1 MLAHAVMVHKALTAV
16 VEQRLT
22 MVIAPVV
29 ATDFWVTKMRLNRRS
44 FLQTMAI
51 AGATAALPTLA
62 RGQENESIW
71 DMFARNRVLR
81 DVDQGGATAAA
92 EALISTNE
100 PILSYDTVYNL
111 QLAISQY
118 EPFVAAG
125 GWETIPQ
132 EAYGLNLGKASKHVV
147 NLKRRLISSGDMA
160 LVENVNDVF
169 DGATDAGVRAFQARH
184 GLVVNGQV
192 DEATWYAMSVPAQ
205 QRLQQL
211 YLNYTRVQNMAAKLN
226 PRYVVVNIPA
236 ATIEAVND
244 GMVEQRHTAVVGR
257 VDRAT
262 PIMASNI
269 HQINFNPYWHVPK
282 SLVRQD
288 LTKYMLEN
296 PNYLTEQNIFI
307 YDGSNKVDP
316 QSINWANISDRE
328 VNYMY
333 RQEPGAANSM
343 GHCKIN
349 FYNPYDCYLHD
360 TPGKALFGENARFH
374 SSGCVR
380 VDGVNQLVNWLLRD
394 NGDWDQ
400 NKVDTTFDALQRL
413 DVEVKAKVPIHT
425 TYITAWAN
433 RQGTVSFRDDVYKFD
448 EQGKVSFA

>member
-1 MLAHAVMVHKALTAV
+1 L
-16 VEQRLT
+16 
-22 MVIAPVV
+22 
-29 ATDFWVTKMRLNRRS
+29 
-44 FLQTMAI
+44 
-51 AGATAALPTLA
+51 ALPTALRA
-62 RGQENESIW
+62 QESGSIW
-71 DMFARNRVLR
+71 DMFDRNRVLR
-81 DVDQGGATAAA
+81 EADTNGNSMNAQ
-92 EALISTNE
+92 ALIATNE
-100 PILSYDTVYNL
+100 PILSFDTVYNL

-125 GWETIPQ
+125 GWEEIPQ
-132 EAYGLNLGKASKHVV
+132 EAYNLGLGKSHQAAIQ
-147 NLKRRLISSGDMA
+147 LKRRLISSGDMPM
-160 LVENVNDVF
+160 VENVNDVF
-169 DGATDAGVRAFQARH
+169 DAATDAGVRNFQARH
-184 GLVVNGQV
+184 GLVLNGQV
-192 DEATWYAMSVPAQ
+192 DEPTWYAMNVSAQ
-205 QRLQQL
+205 DRLQQL
-211 YLNYTRVQNMAAKLN
+211 YLNFTRVQSMAANLN

-257 VDRAT
+257 VERAT
-262 PIMASNI
+262 PIMASKVS
-269 HQINFNPYWHVPK
+269 QINFNPYWHVPK

-288 LTKYMLEN
+288 LTKYMMEN

-307 YDGSNKVDP
+307 YDGAGAKVDP
-316 QSINWANISDRE
+316 STINWAAITDQQ

-360 TPGKALFGENARFH
+360 TPSKALFGENARFH

-380 VDGVNQLVNWLLRD
+380 VEGVNQLVSWLLRD

-400 NKVDTTFDALQRL
+400 SKVDQTFDSLQRL
-413 DVEVKAKVPIHT
+413 DVECQAKVPIHT

-433 RQGTVSFRDDVYKFD
+433 RQGTVSFRDDVYEFD
-448 EQGKVSFA
+448 KQGKVTFNDA

>member
-1 MLAHAVMVHKALTAV
+1 
-16 VEQRLT
+16 
-22 MVIAPVV
+22 
-29 ATDFWVTKMRLNRRS
+29 
-44 FLQTMAI
+44 MA
-51 AGATAALPTLA
+51 
-62 RGQENESIW
+62 QEESIW
-71 DMFARNRVLR
+71 DMFSRNRVLR
-81 DVDQGGATAAA
+81 DADQGGNTAAA
-92 EALISTNE
+92 AELISTNE
-100 PILSYDTVYNL
+100 PILSYDTAYNL

-125 GWETIPQ
+125 GWEQIPQ
-132 EAYGLNLGKASKHVV
+132 EVYGLNLGKSAKHVV
-147 NLKRRLISSGDMA
+147 ALKRRLISSGDMPM
-160 LVENVNDVF
+160 VEHVNDSF
-169 DGATDAGVRAFQARH
+169 DTDTDRGVRAFQARH

-192 DEATWYAMSVPAQ
+192 DEATWYAMSVPAAT
-205 QRLQQL
+205 RLQQL
-211 YLNYTRVQNMAAKLN
+211 YLNFTRVQNMAAKLN

-288 LTKYMLEN
+288 LTKYMQEN

-307 YDGSNKVDP
+307 YDGKGAKVDP
-316 QSINWANISDRE
+316 QSINWANITDAE

-360 TPGKALFGENARFH
+360 TPSKTLFGENARFH

-380 VDGVNQLVNWLLRD
+380 VDNVNQLVNWLLRD

-400 NKVDTTFDALQRL
+400 NRVDTTFDALQRL
-413 DVEVKAKVPIHT
+413 DVQVNAKVPLHT

-433 RQGTVSFRDDVYKFD
+433 RKGTVSFRDDVYKFD
-448 EQGKVSFA
+448 EQGKVSFG

>member
-1 MLAHAVMVHKALTAV
+1 M
-16 VEQRLT
+16 
-22 MVIAPVV
+22 
-29 ATDFWVTKMRLNRRS
+29 
-44 FLQTMAI
+44 
-51 AGATAALPTLA
+51 AGASLALPTALRA
-62 RGQENESIW
+62 QEGESIF
-71 DMFARNRVLR
+71 DLFGRNRVLR
-81 DVDQGGATAAA
+81 DADKGGNTMAA
-92 EALISTNE
+92 EALIATNE
-100 PILSYDTVYNL
+100 PILSFDTVYNL
-111 QLAISQY
+111 QMAIAQY

-125 GWETIPQ
+125 GWEEIPQ
-132 EAYGLNLGKASKHVV
+132 EAYSLTLGNATKAVIA
-147 NLKRRLISSGDMA
+147 LKRRLISSGDMA
-160 LVENVNDVF
+160 MVENVNDVF
-169 DGATDAGVRAFQARH
+169 DAATDAGVRKFQARH
-184 GLVVNGQV
+184 GLNITGQV
-192 DEATWYAMSVPAQ
+192 DEATWYAMAIPAQ

-211 YLNYTRVQNMAAKLN
+211 YLNYTRVQALAPKLN

-236 ATIEAVND
+236 ATIEAVSD

-257 VDRAT
+257 VERAT
-262 PIMASNI
+262 PIMASKVS
-269 HQINFNPYWHVPK
+269 QINFNPYWHVPK

-288 LTKYMLEN
+288 LTKYMQEN

-307 YDGSNKVDP
+307 YDGSGNKIDP
-316 QSINWANISDRE
+316 STINWANITDQQ

-349 FYNPYDCYLHD
+349 FFNPYDCYLHD
-360 TPGKALFGENARFH
+360 TPSKALFGENARFH

-400 NKVDTTFDALQRL
+400 TKVDTTFESLQRL
-413 DVEVKAKVPIHT
+413 DVECKARVPLLT

-448 EQGKVSFA
+448 EQGKVSFEEA

>member
-1 MLAHAVMVHKALTAV
+1 MAL
-16 VEQRLT
+16 
-22 MVIAPVV
+22 
-29 ATDFWVTKMRLNRRS
+29 
-44 FLQTMAI
+44 
-51 AGATAALPTLA
+51 AGAAAALPA
-62 RGQENESIW
+62 RAQESLS
-71 DMFARNRVLR
+71 DMMNRNRVLR
-81 DVDQGGATAAA
+81 DADRDGNTAAA
-92 EALISTNE
+92 EALIATNE
-100 PILSYDTVYNL
+100 PILSFDTLHNL

-125 GWETIPQ
+125 GWEEIPQ
-132 EAYGLNLGKASKHVV
+132 EAYQLNLGKASPAAVA
-147 NLKRRLISSGDMA
+147 LKRRLISSGDMV
-160 LVENVNDVF
+160 LVEYADDVF
-169 DGATDAGVRAFQARH
+169 DQNTDRAVRAFQARH
-184 GLVVNGQV
+184 GLQVTGVV
-192 DEATWYAMSVPAQ
+192 DEATWYALNVPAAT
-205 QRLQQL
+205 RLQQL

-226 PRYVVVNIPA
+226 ERYIVVNIPA
-236 ATIEAVND
+236 ATIEAVAG
-244 GMVEQRHTAVVGR
+244 GMVEQRHIAVVGR

-269 HQINFNPYWHVPK
+269 SQINFNPYWHVPK

-307 YDGSNKVDP
+307 YDGSGNKVDP
-316 QSINWANISDRE
+316 QSIDWANITDAQ

-360 TPGKALFGENARFH
+360 TPSKALFGENARFH

-380 VDGVNQLVNWLLRD
+380 VEGVNQLVNWLLRD

-400 NKVDTTFDALQRL
+400 NKVDSTFASLERL
-413 DVEVKAKVPIHT
+413 DVECKGKVPIHT

-433 RQGTVSFRDDVYKFD
+433 RQGTVSFRDDVYEFD
-448 EQGKVSFA
+448 AQGKVSFT

>member
-1 MLAHAVMVHKALTAV
+1 MAV
-16 VEQRLT
+16 
-22 MVIAPVV
+22 
-29 ATDFWVTKMRLNRRS
+29 
-44 FLQTMAI
+44 
-51 AGATAALPTLA
+51 AGATTALPSLA
-62 RGQENESIW
+62 QAQEGDSIW

-81 DVDQGGATAAA
+81 DADQGGNTAAA
-92 EALISTNE
+92 AELISTNE
-100 PILSYDTVYNL
+100 PILSYDTAYNL

-125 GWETIPQ
+125 GWEQLPQ
-132 EAYGLNLGKASKHVV
+132 EAYGLNLGKATRHVV
-147 NLKRRLISSGDMA
+147 ALKRRLISSGDMPM
-160 LVENVNDVF
+160 VENVNDVF
-169 DGATDAGVRAFQARH
+169 DADTDRGVRAFQARH
-184 GLVVNGQV
+184 GLVVTGQV
-192 DEATWYAMSVPAQ
+192 DEATWYAMSVPAAT
-205 QRLQQL
+205 RLQQL
-211 YLNYTRVQNMAAKLN
+211 YLNFTRVQNMAAKLN

-236 ATIEAVND
+236 ATIEAVSD

-288 LTKYMLEN
+288 LTKYMQEN

-307 YDGSNKVDP
+307 YDGKGAKVDP
-316 QSINWANISDRE
+316 QSINWANITDAE

-360 TPGKALFGENARFH
+360 TPSKTLFGENARFH

-380 VDGVNQLVNWLLRD
+380 VDNVNEMVNWLLRD

-400 NKVDTTFDALQRL
+400 NRVNSTFDSLERL
-413 DVEVKAKVPIHT
+413 DVQVTAKVPIHT

-433 RQGTVSFRDDVYKFD
+433 RKGTVSFRDDVYKFD
-448 EQGKVSFA
+448 EQGKVSFS

>member
-1 MLAHAVMVHKALTAV
+1 
-16 VEQRLT
+16 
-22 MVIAPVV
+22 
-29 ATDFWVTKMRLNRRS
+29 
-44 FLQTMAI
+44 
-51 AGATAALPTLA
+51 
-62 RGQENESIW
+62 
-71 DMFARNRVLR
+71 MFSNNRVLR
-81 DVDQGGATAAA
+81 EADQGGNTSAAQ
-92 EALISTNE
+92 ALIATNE
-100 PILSYDTVYNL
+100 PILSFDTVYNL

-125 GWETIPQ
+125 GWEEIPQ
-132 EAYGLNLGKASKHVV
+132 EAYGLSLGKSHKAAIQ
-147 NLKRRLISSGDMA
+147 LKRRLISSGDMP

-169 DGATDAGVRAFQARH
+169 DAATDAGVRNFQARH
-184 GLVVNGQV
+184 GLVLNGKV
-192 DEATWYAMSVPAQ
+192 DEPTWYAMNVPAQ

-211 YLNYTRVQNMAAKLN
+211 YLNFTRVQNMAANLN

-262 PIMASNI
+262 PIMASKVS
-269 HQINFNPYWHVPK
+269 QINFNPYWHVPK
-282 SLVRQD
+282 SLVERD
-288 LTKYMLEN
+288 LTKYMKEN
-296 PNYLTEQNIFI
+296 PNYLAEQNIHI
-307 YDGSNKVDP
+307 YDGKGQEISP
-316 QSINWANISDRE
+316 STINWDNLGNAI
-328 VNYMY
+328 NYMY

-360 TPGKALFGENARFH
+360 TPSKALFGENARFH

-380 VDGVNQLVNWLLRD
+380 VEGVAELVNWLLRD

-400 NKVDTTFDALQRL
+400 GKVNSTFDSLQRL
-413 DVEVKAKVPIHT
+413 DVECKARVPIHT

-433 RQGTVSFRDDVYKFD
+433 RQGTVSFRDDVYDFD
-448 EQGKVSFA
+448 AQGKVSFS

>member
-1 MLAHAVMVHKALTAV
+1 MAV
-16 VEQRLT
+16 
-22 MVIAPVV
+22 
-29 ATDFWVTKMRLNRRS
+29 
-44 FLQTMAI
+44 
-51 AGATAALPTLA
+51 AGASAALA
-62 RGQENESIW
+62 GVSRGQESMF
-71 DMFARNRVLR
+71 DMFSRNSVLR
-81 DVDQGGATAAA
+81 DADKAGNISAA
-92 EALISTNE
+92 EALVATNE
-100 PILSYDTVYNL
+100 PILSFDTLNNL

-118 EPFVAAG
+118 EPFVARG
-125 GWETIPQ
+125 GWEEIPQ
-132 EAYGLNLGKASKHVV
+132 EAYGLVLGNSKPSVIQ
-147 NLKRRLISSGDMA
+147 LKRRLISSGDMA
-160 LVENVNDVF
+160 WVERINDLF
-169 DGATDAGVRAFQARH
+169 DADTDRGVRTFQARH
-184 GLVVNGQV
+184 GLVMNGQV
-192 DEATWYAMSVPAQ
+192 DEATWYAMNVPAQ

-211 YLNYTRVQNMAAKLN
+211 YLNYTRVQNIAAKIS

-236 ATIEAVND
+236 ATIEAVNN

-269 HQINFNPYWHVPK
+269 SQINFNPYWHVPK

-307 YDGSNKVDP
+307 YDGSGQKVDP
-316 QSINWANISDRE
+316 QTIDWANITDAQ

-360 TPGKALFGENARFH
+360 TPTKALFGENSRFH

-380 VDGVNQLVNWLLRD
+380 VDGVNQLVSWLLRD

-400 NKVDTTFDALQRL
+400 SRVDSTFASLQRL
-413 DVEVKAKVPIHT
+413 DVECKARVPIHT

-433 RQGTVSFRDDVYKFD
+433 RQGTVSFRDDVYNFD
-448 EQGKVSFA
+448 AQGKVTFEA